1 MWYHE
6 LLKSEGG
13 TRLYVKETGFN
24 HVGFWARV
32 LEYIIDAVAIYIVV
46 ALVASPL
53 LNNLTLAMQQ
63 FMTDSAKAVGQ
74 TVTPQMQADY
84 AQITAIMGKISLIFM
99 LVSVLDF
106 VVLQGLRGQ
115 SLGKMVLGHRLVRI
129 DGSHPGPG
137 IIIGRFFAFWLSSM
151 MLDVGLMM
159 TGWNKKRQG
168 LHDILAGTYVVR
180 NYHPRDKASGKSP
193 KQ

>member
-6 LLKSEGG
+6 LLKSEEG

-53 LNNLTLAMQQ
+53 LNSLSGAMQQ
-63 FMTDSAKAVGQ
+63 FMTDSTNAAGQ
-74 TVTPQMQADY
+74 MTPQMQADY
-84 AQITAIMGKISLIFM
+84 SQISNIMGKVSLIFM

-115 SLGKMVLGHRLVRI
+115 SLGKMVLGHRLVRL

-137 IIIGRFFAFWLSSM
+137 VIIGRFFAFWLSSM
-151 MLDVGLMM
+151 MLDIGLMM
-159 TGWNKKRQG
+159 TGWNRKRQG

-180 NYHPRDKASGKSP
+180 HYHPKEKASGKSP
-193 KQ
+193 RQ